1 VRVVNLMP
9 HPITIFNATDVRPA
23 GAKGYVL
30 ARGGVKPLMIVP
42 SSGVSRAACVETPVG
57 QIDGIPV
64 FKPTYGEPENV
75 PDPEDGVMYVVSSI
89 TAQACREAGRTTSD
103 LLLPART
110 VRDSEGRVIGCTA
123 FCVL

>member
-1 VRVVNLMP
+1 MRVVNLMP
-9 HPITIFNATDVRPA
+9 HAITIFAAADTRPA
-23 GAKGYVL
+23 GPKGYVL
-30 ARGGVKPLMIVP
+30 AHEAKPLMVVP

-57 QIDGIPV
+57 QIDGVPV
-64 FKPTYGEPENV
+64 FRMAFGEPENV
-75 PDPEDGVMYVVSSI
+75 PDPEEGVMYVVSSI

-123 FCVL
+123 FSVL